1 MDDDKGTSVV
11 LIHSEKGKKLFDL
24 CKEKMTFEE
33 AEIDKILPP
42 SADSRK
48 SVLMHPRR
56 KKFFKLLNK
65 GAATEK
71 LILLLKPPM
80 YVRIRRKICSILKKQ

>member
-11 LIHSEKGKKLFDL
+11 LIHSEKGKKYLICVRKDD
-24 CKEKMTFEE
+24 FEE

-56 KKFFKLLNK
+56 KSSSN
-65 GAATEK
+65 
-71 LILLLKPPM
+71 
-80 YVRIRRKICSILKKQ
+80 S